1 MIYISYLGNIFDKNI
16 DLENDLSHITNAI
29 NNNYNVLIDIQLI
42 NNDYYLFNK
51 SSKIELDFIKQYI
64 DYLWFNCLDKNTFI
78 NLTNTFTNIKIINNS
93 IIYLPELSKDK
104 YDIRDLKIK
113 SDYIGICSS
122 YIGWY
127 KQLLEAQYYYAITI
141 NGRLNC
147 HQYNLFPQIIKYL
160 TENRNEWIDI
170 HIAINDDND
179 KLDSYLS
186 DKYMDYPF
194 IATVSCKRFIVPEKY
209 FIAYNHKN
217 TCRNIE
223 HTISNCYTLGV
234 VSKQISTFNKFYHYN
249 LIMKYRPDIV
259 IDRLPQLNNFLNMS
273 SNIVYTPSTAR
284 FGFNGYLFNDQI
296 AIGTPDVM
304 YIYFDIYLYLDKYLD
319 EDDIT
324 FHPETIFYHNLFKNN
339 INDVIFNYEYY
350 LNPLRHN

>member
-16 DLENDLSHITNAI
+16 DLENSLSYIINAI
-29 NNNYNVLIDIQLI
+29 NNNYNVLIDIQVI
-42 NNDYYLFNK
+42 NDDYYLFNN

-64 DYLWFNCLDKNTFI
+64 DYLWFNCLDENTLI
-78 NLTNTFTNIKIINNS
+78 NLTNTFTNIKTINNT

-170 HIAINDDND
+170 HIAINDDDN
-179 KLDSYLS
+179 KLESYLS

-209 FIAYNHKN
+209 VIAYEHKN
-217 TCRNIE
+217 NLCNLK
-223 HTISNCYTLGV
+223 HTISNFYTLGV
-234 VSKQISTFNKFYHYN
+234 VSKQISTFNKFYDYN

-259 IDRLPQLNNFLNMS
+259 MDGLPQLNNFLNMS
-273 SNIVYTPSTAR
+273 SNMVYTPSSWR
-284 FGFNGYLFNDQI
+284 FGYDGYLFNDQI
-296 AIGTPDVM
+296 AIGRPNAM
-304 YIYFDIYLYLDKYLD
+304 YKYFDIYLNLDKYLE
-319 EDDIT
+319 EDNIT
-324 FHPETIFYHNLFKNN
+324 FHPETIYCHNLFKNN
-339 INDVIFNYEYY
+339 ISYDIFDCIQYT
-350 LNPLRHN
+350 LNPLRK